1 MAKDNNKGRDRDRE
15 KERVRTGTPML
26 YISLYIYIVDNSG
39 FQAERPDFCN
49 PTVDSSSVTTAG
61 KGAIGNCGE

>member
-1 MAKDNNKGRDRDRE
+1 MTRAGTETGKRKGSGQNPY
-15 KERVRTGTPML
+15 V
-26 YISLYIYIVDNSG
+26 IYITIYLQYMVDNSG

-61 KGAIGNCGE
+61 KEAIGNCGE